1 MKKKK
6 GKIKFLIFSAAAV
19 LLCVWY
25 YDMCVAPLMF
35 SCGAAHAEAAIRG
48 AVSKSSRSVLS
59 RFDSENLIVNSGS
72 EDCPTLSINTLAVNN
87 IALEICDESN
97 KALNSPEN
105 SQISVSLGTMS
116 GIVLLSNIG
125 PRIYI
130 GMVPAAT
137 VCHRY
142 KTRAENVGTG
152 QTHYRVSLEIF
163 AAVKLILPGKSH
175 ISEITSEVVIADCIV
190 TGKFPAHLTGLKTY
204 DLIA

>member
-48 AVSKSSRSVLS
+48 AISESSRSVLS
-59 RFDSENLIVNSGS
+59 RF
-72 EDCPTLSINTLAVNN
+72 DCPTLSINTLAVNN
-87 IALEICDESN
+87 IALEICSESN

-116 GIVLLSNIG
+116 GIVLLSNVG